1 MMAQGIQPTPVET
14 GPGPYRS
21 LGQSARDLLLHLED
35 RLGSSAP
42 VQQEEVSEEETFG
55 LLTLKNKGIGTS
67 LVVQWLR
74 PHTPNA
80 RGPSSIPS
88 QGTRSHMP
96 QRKSCVLQLSIR
108 PSAAK

>member
-1 MMAQGIQPTPVET
+1 MMAQGIQPTRVET

-42 VQQEEVSEEETFG
+42 VQQEEVSEETFG
-55 LLTLKNKGIGTS
+55 PLTLKNKGIGTS

-80 RGPSSIPS
+80 WGPSSIPS
-88 QGTRSHMP
+88 QGTRCHMP

-108 PSAAK
+108 LSAAK